1 MSDPILAVAT
11 NTESILEINN
21 LVYKSPEVACAAR
34 NTKRTQMFAFPN
46 IHENCSGGE
55 VMPILFNTGGCMV
68 DATKSSI
75 QFKLQ
80 INVANPGDMRY
91 FAFDSNVG
99 DPDAIGEDLGDYP
112 NENSGS
118 TVLNLISS
126 VYHENKDG
134 SLLYRE
140 NYKNMMQ
147 TIREYKISIEEKG
160 IMSMY
165 GGWDKSRIERLWP
178 YYPINVPVNFNL
190 PLRLI
195 SGFFNTSKMIPYQVL
210 SGSKLSLVVATPNLN
225 IICLDA
231 GIRNM
236 IRPGSLTATFSDI
249 AVNLHQ
255 VQLYDGIESVIRSSA
270 LDLNKGLQF
279 PFYCYHNSKYTP
291 ESTSF
296 TYNVQLAAT
305 KVSYVAIKFFRRDRN
320 EADDYLLSPIRAP
333 NIYQLND
340 NQNGNDDNGLGF
352 SIRAKLGNEYFPVY
366 NITSATEAYIQTT
379 QALNPIANSDT
390 EDIDPMKVINRS
402 QSGCVP
408 YFNYCNNYIDASFQ
422 AGYTKGGTIFAFSLE
437 KSNNIGLSGPNTT
450 ASKVIS
456 VEIEG
461 LTNFADYD
469 MYSQVQFVA
478 VASIFENNCVVSK

>member
-1 MSDPILAVAT
+1 MSDP
-11 NTESILEINN
+11 ILEINN
-21 LVYKSPEVACAAR
+21 LIYKSPEVACAAR

-80 INVANPGDMRY
+80 INVANPGPMRY

-99 DPDAIGEDLGDYP
+99 ATGAIGEEIYDFP
-112 NENSGS
+112 NENTGS

-178 YYPINVPVNFNL
+178 YYQINVPVNFNL

-195 SGFFNTSKMIPYQVL
+195 SPLFNTSKMIPYQLL

-225 IICLDA
+225 IICLD
-231 GIRNM
+231 GSLRNM
-236 IRPGSLTATFSDI
+236 IRPISLTATFSDI

-305 KVSYVAIKFFRRDRN
+305 KVSYVAIKFFRRDRSN
-320 EADDYLLSPIRAP
+320 EIDDCLLSPIRAP

-437 KSNNIGLSGPNTT
+437 KSNNIGLSGPTTT

-461 LTNFADYD
+461 LANFADYD
-469 MYSQVQFVA
+469 MYSQIQYVA